1 MSLKML
7 RNFNVDNRVALI
19 TGGAGLLGREHAIA
33 LLEIGA
39 KVYLGD
45 VDTIG
50 LSKVVSDLNLLY
62 PDMVFTVPL
71 MLPTSFCEGC
81 S

>member
-50 LSKVVSDLNLLY
+50 LSKVVSDLNLYIPIWSLQ
-62 PDMVFTVPL
+62 FL
-71 MLPTSFCEGC
+71 
-81 S
+81 